1 MKWVSAVIR
10 PSHLDDV
17 VDALCAI
24 GITRLT
30 VTEVQ
35 VYQERAHDA
44 SVQEN
49 EEEFPEYQPAF
60 VPRVQVATALPD
72 ERLAEVIDTLG
83 RSACTG
89 TFDDGQIIVLALER
103 AVRIRTGER
112 GESAL

>member
-1 MKWVSAVIR
+1 VKWVSAVIR

-35 VYQERAHDA
+35 VYGERPHDTGAH
-44 SVQEN
+44 EN
-49 EEEFPEYQPAF
+49 EELPEFQPEF
-60 VPRVQVATALPD
+60 VPRVQVETALPD

-83 RSACTG
+83 RSARTG
-89 TFDDGQIIVLALER
+89 TIDDGKIIVLALER
-103 AVRIRTGER
+103 AVRIRTGEI
-112 GESAL
+112 GETAL